1 MRHCQIQSLV
11 SCLPPLQGS
20 VALLTSGSARFNFI
34 NSIPLLE
41 AFFATAHSLPH
52 RRIYL
57 LDRID
62 ARIQKAVAK
71 DETGLEVYL
80 RKVERNIIK

>member
-1 MRHCQIQSLV
+1 MFLTAGRLSVRHCQIQSLA
-11 SCLPPLQGS
+11 SCLPPSKDPS

-41 AFFATAHSLPH
+41 AFLPEH
-52 RRIYL
+52 RRIHL

-62 ARIQKAVAK
+62 ARIQMAVAHE
-71 DETGLEVYL
+71 ETG
-80 RKVERNIIK
+80 